1 MDGSSVSGNTEDK
14 RRGDVSSPFEAFT
27 VDPVFKGSYEWCD
40 LSGIFDDNINEL
52 FIDGMTRFGNVIK
65 GFDSPETIM
74 AGVES
79 RTSSPVRIPRDDEMQ
94 SSIKG
99 LIPLG
104 EGAGYA
110 GGITSAAIDGIRGAE
125 TIIRK
130 YAVTNMV

>member
-1 MDGSSVSGNTEDK
+1 
-14 RRGDVSSPFEAFT
+14 
-27 VDPVFKGSYEWCD
+27 
-40 LSGIFDDNINEL
+40 
-52 FIDGMTRFGNVIK
+52 MTRFGNVIK
-65 GFDSPETIM
+65 GFDSPEIIM